1 MHRTNQV
8 HNAVHMCAISKK
20 IASVLQAVRCIT
32 ASTLNFNVCA
42 GLHFNRAQG
51 AFFISGWRA
60 YASRPWILSA
70 KHFGLWTITC
80 DAKILNSTIILQVFA
95 SPLNKWSITV
105 YPRWPESAWSCI
117 SHAKPKL
124 GQKLQIQDPK
134 SKAQTDCL
142 GLPKGER
149 RVNQSK
155 IRNQKSEI
163 KKLKSK
169 NPKFESCCCW
179 SVAVFAC
186 CCRCYFCGYVVASA
200 VDVGGLL
207 WLLLLPLVLVT
218 PEADKY
224 RYKNHN
230 YGRAQEHRCSCE
242 PHQ

>member
-1 MHRTNQV
+1 MHRTNRV

-20 IASVLQAVRCIT
+20 IASVVQAVRCIT

-60 YASRPWILSA
+60 YASRPWILCA

-80 DAKILNSTIILQVFA
+80 YCYSKILNSTIILQVFA

-134 SKAQTDCL
+134 SKAPTDCL

-163 KKLKSK
+163 QNLKSK
-169 NPKFESCCCW
+169 IRKLLLLVRCCFRLLL
-179 SVAVFAC
+179 SLL
-186 CCRCYFCGYVVASA
+186 
-200 VDVGGLL
+200 LL
-207 WLLLLPLVLVT
+207 WLCCCFCCWCWWVAVVAVAP
-218 PEADKY
+218 PGAG
-224 RYKNHN
+224 NA
-230 YGRAQEHRCSCE
+230 GGW
-242 PHQ
+242 